1 MKNGKQVQLQDAYLK
16 QIHCFTITFLGFSG
30 KKKKKPE
37 YGLRNKKSYKKVL
50 SNFLSL
56 RNILKGQNNI

>member
-37 YGLRNKKSYKKVL
+37 YGLRNKKSYQKSAK
-50 SNFLSL
+50 
-56 RNILKGQNNI
+56 